1 MSLRDLSYH
10 RDLFSESAT
19 ASPVLAS
26 DCSPSHEKMDPRLDI
41 ALLAAISHIKQNRV
55 WCGMLGV
62 GCYGGH
68 VDGGVDS

>member
-1 MSLRDLSYH
+1 
-10 RDLFSESAT
+10 
-19 ASPVLAS
+19 
-26 DCSPSHEKMDPRLDI
+26 MDPRLDI

-68 VDGGVDS
+68 VDGGVDSWPEDGVGFLVG